1 MTEVRGKKVTVAGLG
16 RFGGQMAA
24 ARWLVEQGAQ
34 VLVTDRTPAE
44 KLADSVRQL
53 QDLPITWRLGEH
65 RREDFEQTDLV
76 VASPAIPLTNEYL
89 VAARKAGVEITAEIR
104 LFVERCPAAI
114 IGVTGTKGKSTTA
127 TLLGRMLEKR
137 FKTWVGGNIGK
148 PLLLDL
154 PKIKKE
160 DLVVLELSS
169 FMLEHLSAMRWSP
182 HVALITMIA
191 ADHIEWHG
199 SVDAYVQA
207 KKNIIRFQKADDV
220 AVLNSSDEVSK
231 AFAKDAVG
239 HLRWFPLQSSRKF
252 ELTLP
257 GEHNQLNAQ
266 GAFATANVF
275 GITWEEA
282 NETTRTFS
290 GLHHRLELVC
300 ERDGVR
306 YYDDSIATI
315 PQAAVAA
322 LDAFAPRTVI
332 QIIGGQEH
340 GLDIAG
346 MCESLRGRAKGVLCI
361 GQTGNKLA
369 DAPSASASD
378 VPPVYRCGDM
388 KSAVETSQKTAKP
401 GDIILLRTGYK
412 SFDQFDNYEQRG
424 NTFAELARQSSASG

>member
-1 MTEVRGKKVTVAGLG
+1 MTEFRGKKVTVAGLG
-16 RFGGQMAA
+16 RFGGQVAA

-34 VLVTDRTPAE
+34 VLVTDRTPAQ
-44 KLADSVRQL
+44 KLADSVQQL

-65 RREDFEQTDLV
+65 RREDFEQADAI

-89 VAARKAGVEITAEIR
+89 VAARRKNVEITAEIR

-114 IGVTGTKGKSTTA
+114 IGVTGTKGKSTTS
-127 TLLGRMLEKR
+127 TLLGRMLERR
-137 FKTWVGGNIGK
+137 FKSWVGGNIGK
-148 PLLLDL
+148 PLLLEL
-154 PKIKKE
+154 PGIKKD

-169 FMLEHLSAMRWSP
+169 FMLEHLAAMRWSP

-191 ADHIEWHG
+191 ADHVEWHG
-199 SVDAYVQA
+199 SIDAYVQA
-207 KKNIIRFQKADDV
+207 KKNIMRFQKADDV
-220 AVLNSSDEVSK
+220 AVLNSSDEVSR
-231 AFAKDAVG
+231 AFSKDAVG
-239 HLRWFPLQSSRKF
+239 QVRWFPIQSSRKF

-322 LDAFAPRTVI
+322 LEAFPSGKVI

-340 GLDIAG
+340 GLDIAD
-346 MCESLRGRAKGVLCI
+346 MCGALRERAKGVLCI

-369 DAPSASASD
+369 DAMSASASN
-378 VPPVYRCGDM
+378 VPVCRCEDL
-388 KSAVETSQKTAKP
+388 KVAVETARKIAKP
-401 GDIILLRTGYK
+401 GDIVLLSTGFK

-424 NTFAELARQSSASG
+424 NTFAELARRSSASG

>member
-1 MTEVRGKKVTVAGLG
+1 VTEVRGKRVTVAGLG
-16 RFGGQMAA
+16 RFGGQVAA

-65 RREDFEQTDLV
+65 RREDFEQADLV

-89 VAARKAGVEITAEIR
+89 LAARGANVEITAEIR

-114 IGVTGTKGKSTTA
+114 IGVTGTKGKSTTS

-137 FKTWVGGNIGK
+137 FKTLVGGNIGK

-154 PKIKKE
+154 PKINKD

-191 ADHIEWHG
+191 ADHVEWHG

-207 KKNIIRFQKADDV
+207 KKNIIRFQKVDDV
-220 AVLNSSDEVSK
+220 AVLNSSDETSK
-231 AFAKDAVG
+231 AFAKDAIGNV
-239 HLRWFPLQSSRKF
+239 RWFPLQSSRKF

-266 GAFATANVF
+266 GAFATANIF

-282 NETTRTFS
+282 NETTRVFS

-306 YYDDSIATI
+306 YYNDSIATI

-322 LDAFAPRTVI
+322 LEAFPSGKVI

-340 GLDIAG
+340 GLDIAE
-346 MCESLRGRAKGVLCI
+346 MCDALRRRAKGVLCI

-369 DAPSASASD
+369 DAMKASASD
-378 VPPVYRCGDM
+378 VPPVFRCGDM
-388 KSAVETSQKTAKP
+388 KTAVETARKIARP
-401 GDIILLRTGYK
+401 GDIVLLSTGYK